1 MSVTEIT
8 KNRIKCD
15 IKRLELELPNIT
27 EEDLTIIATATH
39 NITQILKRINQLKTG
54 KQTRMFEDEEK

>member
-54 KQTRMFEDEEK
+54 KQTRMFEEEEK